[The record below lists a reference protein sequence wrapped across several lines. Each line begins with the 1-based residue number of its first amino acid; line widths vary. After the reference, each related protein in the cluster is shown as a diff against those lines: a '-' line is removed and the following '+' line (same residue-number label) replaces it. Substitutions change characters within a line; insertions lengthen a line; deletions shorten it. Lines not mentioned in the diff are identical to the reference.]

1 MKEIPTHSF
10 PFKHQLYLFNSFVPY
25 TTSPGLTVH
34 SLAQYDSRI
43 LPLMLDIA
51 KEYVYKITSNACNL
65 LYELVTSEYSLSYL
79 NIILK
84 ARVIE

>member
-10 PFKHQLYLFNSFVPY
+10 PFKHQLYLFNFFVPY

-43 LPLMLDIA
+43 LPLMLDSRQRIRLQNNF
-51 KEYVYKITSNACNL
+51 ECL
-65 LYELVTSEYSLSYL
+65 
-79 NIILK
+79 
-84 ARVIE
+84 